1 MQRVLGTLIRHHSV
15 VRGMVTLLRDGEL
28 HAEAVEGFEDRA
40 RNTQI
45 KVGEG
50 ITGKVVES
58 GKPIVVPRVSKEP
71 AFLNLA
77 SRRPD
82 HLKQELSFICVPI
95 VLNRQPVGALGVDL
109 RFKPERDYDSSVKF
123 LGVVSSMIAQALNVQ
138 RMVEEERR
146 RLLDENTHLRQELRE
161 RYDFSNIIGT
171 SGPTRQ
177 MYEQVAQVAQTNTT
191 VLIRGESGTGKE
203 LIAHAIHYNSLR
215 AKKPFIKVSCAA
227 LPDTLIESE
236 LFGYEKGAFTGAAAR
251 KKGRFEMAEG
261 GTLFLDEIGDVN
273 LGTQVKLL
281 RVLQEREFERV
292 GGTETVKANVRLI
305 AATNKDMEKAIAEG
319 TFREDLYYRLNVFTI
334 FVPPLRERKA
344 DLLLLAD
351 HFLDKFSR
359 EHNKVIKRIS
369 TPAIDMLTA
378 YHWPG
383 NVRELENA
391 LERAVLVCDGAVV
404 HGHHLPPSL
413 QTADSSGTV
422 TRVSLKD
429 AVAAYERDLILDALK
444 TTRGN
449 RAKAARLLDTTERIL
464 NYKVQGYGIDVRR
477 FKSSEVGPPC
487 RPATARRPRPPGISS
502 GNIAAVTRHA
512 ALGRGRMRRG
522 RDRGAARAAARRGR
536 RSPRSCCCRRR
547 RRASRPARRRRRL
560 RHAHPARPEHRRL
573 EAGRRPPRRG
583 VRVHRH
589 HAAAAGA
596 GSSSWRRSSRRC
608 RSPARRAEG
617 ALAGPAAA
625 HARSRRTPPLP
636 APRSRCA
643 RRSAPTPSCPRR
655 CRHRRA
661 PPPPAARR
669 HRRRRPAAPAPLRRF
684 YIAVAFSD
692 RGRPGPPSVPV
703 ELPLTAV
710 PDAPFGLE
718 VEYTADDVTVSW
730 EPAGGLLGFLLDNRA
745 AARDA
750 VRGRTRRRSADPAA
764 LPPGP
769 TRYHVYRDAGAG
781 SAGAAAADAARARRH
796 GRGAAAAHARA
807 GRRVDIHR
815 CGRVRSRAVL

>member
-1 MQRVLGTLIRHHSV
+1 MPAPKAVSESTTTSSARRLSTLLEISQALSGTLNLKAAMQRVLGTLIRHHSV

-77 SRRPD
+77 SRRAD

-95 VLNRQPVGALGVDL
+95 VLNRTVVGALGVDL

-215 AKKPFIKVSCAA
+215 AKKPFVKVSCAA

-292 GGTETVKANVRLI
+292 GGTETVKVNVRLI
-305 AATNKDMEKAIAEG
+305 VAEG

-477 FKSSEVGPPC
+477 FKSSEVG
-487 RPATARRPRPPGISS
+487 R
-502 GNIAAVTRHA
+502 
-512 ALGRGRMRRG
+512 
-522 RDRGAARAAARRGR
+522 RAAGDVA
-536 RSPRSCCCRRR
+536 PV
-547 RRASRPARRRRRL
+547 
-560 RHAHPARPEHRRL
+560 E
-573 EAGRRPPRRG
+573 
-583 VRVHRH
+583 
-589 HAAAAGA
+589 AAGD
-596 GSSSWRRSSRRC
+596 
-608 RSPARRAEG
+608 
-617 ALAGPAAA
+617 
-625 HARSRRTPPLP
+625 
-636 APRSRCA
+636 
-643 RRSAPTPSCPRR
+643 
-655 CRHRRA
+655 
-661 PPPPAARR
+661 
-669 HRRRRPAAPAPLRRF
+669 F
-684 YIAVAFSD
+684 
-692 RGRPGPPSVPV
+692 
-703 ELPLTAV
+703 
-710 PDAPFGLE
+710 
-718 VEYTADDVTVSW
+718 
-730 EPAGGLLGFLLDNRA
+730 
-745 AARDA
+745 
-750 VRGRTRRRSADPAA
+750 VR
-764 LPPGP
+764 
-769 TRYHVYRDAGAG
+769 
-781 SAGAAAADAARARRH
+781 
-796 GRGAAAAHARA
+796 
-807 GRRVDIHR
+807 
-815 CGRVRSRAVL
+815 